1 MKRNISRTFLITIF
15 MFLMFSFSCVFAAD
29 FGSWWNGASE
39 WYKNGSTTVS
49 VDQNVLSGISTLVE
63 VVGTGVIAIVTVV
76 LGMKYMLGSVQGKAE
91 VKENLIGLVVACM
104 FFFGWAG
111 IRDMLI
117 TTNATAAGGLTGDT
131 RLKIFD
137 GDLESTISTIFTFCA
152 ILAKLIC
159 VAVIAYN
166 GMKYILAGAEAK
178 AQLKQKTPI
187 MIIGVIMVFCTTTF
201 IQFIVKAFVF
211 K

>member
-1 MKRNISRTFLITIF
+1 MKRSFLKAFMITIF
-15 MFLMFSFSCVFAAD
+15 MFIMFSFSCVFAAD
-29 FGSWWNGASE
+29 FGSWWDGATS
-39 WYKNGSTTVS
+39 WYSDGSTTVS
-49 VDQNVLSGISTLVE
+49 VDQGVLSGISTLVE
-63 VVGTGVIAIVTVV
+63 VVGTGVIAVVTVV

-91 VKENLIGLVVACM
+91 VKENLMGLIVACM

-117 TTNATAAGGLTGDT
+117 TTNATASGGLTGDT
-131 RLKIFD
+131 RLKIFN
-137 GDLESTISTIFTFCA
+137 GDLTATIATVFTFCA

-178 AQLKQKTPI
+178 AQIKQKTPI

-201 IQFIVKAFVF
+201 IQFIVKAVVF

>member
-1 MKRNISRTFLITIF
+1 MKRNISRTFMITLF
-15 MFLMFSFSCVFAAD
+15 MFIMFSFSCVFAAD
-29 FGSWWNGASE
+29 YGSWWNGATD
-39 WYKNGSTTVS
+39 WYSGGSTTVF
-49 VDQNVLSGISTLVE
+49 VDQDVLSGISSLVE
-63 VVGTGVIAIVTVV
+63 IVGTGIIAIVTVV

-117 TTNATAAGGLTGDT
+117 TTNGAATGGLTGDT
-131 RLKIFD
+131 RLKIFN
-137 GDLESTISTIFTFCA
+137 GDITSTIATIFTFCA
-152 ILAKLIC
+152 VLAKLIC

-178 AQLKQKTPI
+178 AQIKQKSPI
-187 MIIGVIMVFCTTTF
+187 MIVGVIMVFCTTTF